1 MPESI
6 RVAVAGFGTMGR
18 KHTGNCNDIDGVA
31 VVAITGADEAEADVI
46 RAEAGVPAFTDA
58 VEMLGAVDCD
68 ALVVA
73 TPPGVR
79 REMVMAAAAAGKA
92 IFIEK
97 PIALDLPTAQEY
109 RRVVSDSTLVNA
121 TGFQLRYSPLTKRA
135 RQLIADRAVTHVRSM
150 VTTEYYLKMDVP
162 RWFLQRRH
170 SGGPLLEQAIHMFD
184 IARYLV
190 GDITHVFA
198 RADRLTY
205 PDAVDLDSEDTMALI
220 YRFEN
225 GALGTHLDS
234 CAMTT
239 FNWEI
244 ELFGVDWRLM
254 VDFAR
259 KRLNGHLG
267 AQTVDEQFE
276 DVDLHVREI
285 RAFITA
291 VRSNDRGD
299 IRSDFADATETLAVL
314 LAGDC
319 SMKSGLWETVE
330 SYGPAP
336 GVTGGGV
343 DGCVAEAAKPLL
355 P

>member
-79 REMVMAAAAAGKA
+79 REMVMDAAAGKA
-92 IFIEK
+92 VFIEK
-97 PIALDLPTAQEY
+97 PIALDLATAQEY
-109 RRVVSDSTLVNA
+109 RRAVADSAVVNA
-121 TGFQLRYSPLTKRA
+121 TGFQLRYSPLTERT
-135 RQLIADRAVTHVRSM
+135 RELIAGRKVTHVRTM
-150 VTTEYYLKMDVP
+150 VTTEYYIKMDVP

-170 SGGPLLEQAIHMFD
+170 SGGPLLEQAIHVFD
-184 IARYLV
+184 MARYLV
-190 GDITHVFA
+190 GGITDVFC

-205 PDAVDLDSEDTMALI
+205 PDVGDLDSEDTMSLL
-220 YRFEN
+220 YRFDN

-234 CAMTT
+234 CGMTT

-244 ELFGVDWRLM
+244 ELFGVDWRLL

-259 KRLNGHLG
+259 KRLSGYIG
-267 AQTVDEQFE
+267 AETIDEQFE
-276 DVDLHVREI
+276 DVDLHILEM
-285 RAFITA
+285 RAFIA
-291 VRSNDRGD
+291 ALRAGNQGD

-314 LAGDC
+314 LAGDR
-319 SMKSGLWETVE
+319 SMKNGLWEPVE
-330 SYGPAP
+330 S
-336 GVTGGGV
+336 
-343 DGCVAEAAKPLL
+343 
-355 P
+355 